1 MSGVARKPVKQN
13 RLETGGEERYFLAL
27 KAYLEGA
34 GEPALG
40 EAYELGRTAV
50 ADGKGILVFVAM
62 HHAALQRLSSDPGA
76 TGDAAHM
83 LRSAEKF
90 LVESLSPYEMTH
102 RGFRDAIASL
112 RHLNETLEQ
121 EIQRI
126 ARAVHD
132 EAGQL
137 LVAVHL
143 AFADVARD
151 LPSPLQDRLQPVTG
165 LLNQVEEQ
173 LRRLSHELRPTVLD
187 DLGLAP
193 AIRFLA
199 DSVSKRTGLAI
210 PVITGLQDRLPR
222 NVETAV
228 YRIVQEAL
236 TNASRHSGARS
247 MKIRLER
254 VGSTLRCAI
263 ADDGGGFDVSAVLA
277 SQPRKGLGL
286 LGIQERLNAIGGTL
300 KIRSALGKGTEL
312 LIQIPLE
319 K

>member
-1 MSGVARKPVKQN
+1 MQENRRWERRTSWGEDLPWPTAR
-13 RLETGGEERYFLAL
+13 GSS
-27 KAYLEGA
+27 
-34 GEPALG
+34 
-40 EAYELGRTAV
+40 
-50 ADGKGILVFVAM
+50 VFVAM

-173 LRRLSHELRPTVLD
+173 LRRLRMNSGQRFSTIWGWRP
-187 DLGLAP
+187 
-193 AIRFLA
+193 
-199 DSVSKRTGLAI
+199 
-210 PVITGLQDRLPR
+210 
-222 NVETAV
+222 
-228 YRIVQEAL
+228 
-236 TNASRHSGARS
+236 
-247 MKIRLER
+247 
-254 VGSTLRCAI
+254 
-263 ADDGGGFDVSAVLA
+263 
-277 SQPRKGLGL
+277 
-286 LGIQERLNAIGGTL
+286 
-300 KIRSALGKGTEL
+300 RSASWPIAFPREQDWRFPCNNRASG
-312 LIQIPLE
+312 PAS
-319 K
+319 

>member
-1 MSGVARKPVKQN
+1 MSGAARKSVTQN
-13 RLETGGEERYFLAL
+13 RLGTGGDERYFLAL

-40 EAYELGRTAV
+40 EAYELGRAAV
-50 ADGKGILVFVAM
+50 ADGKGILDFVAM
-62 HHAALQRLSSDPGA
+62 HHAALQKLFSDPG
-76 TGDAAHM
+76 TIGDAAHM

-90 LVESLSPYEMTH
+90 LVEGLSPYEMTH
-102 RGFRDAIASL
+102 RGFREAIASL

-143 AFADVARD
+143 ALADVARD
-151 LPSPLQDRLQPVTG
+151 LPSPLRDRLQPVTG

-199 DSVSKRTGLAI
+199 DGLSKRTGLAI
-210 PVITGLQDRLPR
+210 PVITELQDRLPR

-228 YRIVQEAL
+228 YRIAQEAL
-236 TNASRHSGARS
+236 TNAARHSGARS
-247 MKIRLER
+247 VRIQLER
-254 VGSTLRCAI
+254 VGRVLRCAI
-263 ADDGGGFDVSAVLA
+263 ADDGAGFDVSAVLA

-286 LGIQERLNAIGGTL
+286 LGMQERLNAIGGTL
-300 KIRSALGKGTEL
+300 KIRSAVGKGTEL
-312 LIQIPLE
+312 LIQLPLE
-319 K
+319 E